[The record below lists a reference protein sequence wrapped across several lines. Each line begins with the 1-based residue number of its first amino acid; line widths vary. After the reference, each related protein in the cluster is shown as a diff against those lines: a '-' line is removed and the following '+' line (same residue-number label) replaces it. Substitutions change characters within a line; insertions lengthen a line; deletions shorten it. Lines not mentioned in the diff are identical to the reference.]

1 MSARAAFFISPHGF
15 GHAARASAVM
25 DAMHEIN
32 PAIQF
37 EIFTTVPSWF
47 FGESL
52 SGPFSYHSL
61 LTDIGLIQDTPLHA
75 DLAKTIEYLN
85 KFLPFE
91 KSQIAQLAQ
100 VIDELKCSLVICDI
114 APMGIMVAQKAGIP
128 SVLIE
133 NFTWD
138 WVYQEYTDYDSHL
151 NSHVDFLK
159 TVFNTAD
166 YHIQT
171 EPICSYGSADLTTPP
186 ISRCAKMTDRQIREK
201 LGITNHA
208 KMVIITMG
216 GVPAQFSYLN
226 GLSHQRDVCIVVP
239 GGSNSLKIRGNL
251 ILLPH
256 HSDFFHP
263 DLIMAS
269 DAVVGKVGY
278 STLAETYHAG
288 VPFGYIMRSNFRE
301 SEILA
306 DYVENHM
313 NGIAIKEVEFQ
324 DGEWTSHLPRLLA
337 LPRIGRNGPNGAA
350 QVADFLCSLGNYTGG

>member
-1 MSARAAFFISPHGF
+1 MSTRIAFFISPHGF

-25 DAMHEIN
+25 DAMHDLN

-47 FGESL
+47 FEESL
-52 SGPFSYHSL
+52 SGPFTYHSL

-75 DLAKTIEYLN
+75 DLIRTIEHLN
-85 KFLPFE
+85 TFLPFE
-91 KSQIAQLAQ
+91 KSRIAQLAQ
-100 VIDELKCSLVICDI
+100 VIDESKCSLVICDI

-138 WVYQEYTDYDSHL
+138 WVYQEYKNYDSHL
-151 NSHVDFLK
+151 NSHIDYLK
-159 TVFNTAD
+159 TVFSTAD

-171 EPICSYGSADLTTPP
+171 EPVCSYGSADLTAPP
-186 ISRCAKMTDRQIREK
+186 ISRCSKMNARQIREK
-201 LGITNHA
+201 LGIA
-208 KMVIITMG
+208 DDARMVIITMG
-216 GVPAQFSYLN
+216 GIPAQFSSLN
-226 GLSHQRDVCIVVP
+226 RLSHKKDVCTIVP
-239 GGSNSLKIRGNL
+239 GGSNSLEIRGNL

-288 VPFGYIMRSNFRE
+288 VPFGYIMRPNFHE

-306 DYVENHM
+306 DYVQNHM
-313 NGIAIKEVEFQ
+313 KGIAIKETEFQ
-324 DGEWTSHLPRLLA
+324 DGDLASLLPRLLA
-337 LPRIGRNGPNGAA
+337 LPRIERNGPNGAEE
-350 QVADFLCSLGNYTGG
+350 VAHFLCSLAPSFL